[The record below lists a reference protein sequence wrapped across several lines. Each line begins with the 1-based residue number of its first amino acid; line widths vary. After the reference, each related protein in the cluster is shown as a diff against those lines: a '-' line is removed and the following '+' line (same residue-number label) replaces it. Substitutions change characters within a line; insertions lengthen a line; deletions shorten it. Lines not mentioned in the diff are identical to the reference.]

1 MVTLVIEQPD
11 DLKLT
16 GPERVFANLLSM
28 PLSLLDDDVRLAILL
43 TLLFEAIPEDGGNN
57 ED

>member
-1 MVTLVIEQPD
+1 MVTLVIEQPND
-11 DLKLT
+11 MKLT

-43 TLLFEAIPEDGGNN
+43 TLLFEQIPKEN
-57 ED
+57 E

>member
-16 GPERVFANLLSM
+16 GPERLFANLLSM

-43 TLLFEAIPEDGGNN
+43 TLLFEAIPEEGGNN
-57 ED
+57 AD